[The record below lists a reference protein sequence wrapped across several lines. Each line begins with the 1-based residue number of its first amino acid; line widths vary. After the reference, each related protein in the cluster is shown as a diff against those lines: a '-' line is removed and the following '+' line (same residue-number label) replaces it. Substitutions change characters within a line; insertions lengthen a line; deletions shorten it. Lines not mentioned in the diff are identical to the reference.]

1 MSDLQEV
8 QGLQGIQPLQEIRRE
23 QETEP
28 VWTHRTKRTHRIGTI
43 TFGLMLVG
51 FGVGFLLH
59 IINPEITY
67 FTVWQFWPCTLI
79 SLGIEVLISTFYAE
93 KAKYD
98 GWAIALCFLI
108 VFFSMGLAGT
118 EFLFDYWDRFF

>member
-1 MSDLQEV
+1 MSNLQEV
-8 QGLQGIQPLQEIRRE
+8 QELQGMQPLQEITQE
-23 QETEP
+23 QEAKP
-28 VWTHRTKRTHRIGTI
+28 VRTKRTHRVGTI

-59 IINPEITY
+59 IINPGITY

-108 VFFSMGLAGT
+108 LFFSMGLAGT

>member
-1 MSDLQEV
+1 MSNLQEV
-8 QGLQGIQPLQEIRRE
+8 QELQGIQPLQEITQE
-23 QETEP
+23 QETKP
-28 VWTHRTKRTHRIGTI
+28 VRTHRTHRVGTI

-59 IINPEITY
+59 IINPGITY

-108 VFFSMGLAGT
+108 LFFSMGLAGT

>member
-8 QGLQGIQPLQEIRRE
+8 QGLQGIQPLQEIRQE

-67 FTVWQFWPCTLI
+67 FTVWQFWPCT
-79 SLGIEVLISTFYAE
+79 
-93 KAKYD
+93 
-98 GWAIALCFLI
+98 
-108 VFFSMGLAGT
+108 
-118 EFLFDYWDRFF
+118 

>member
-1 MSDLQEV
+1 MSNLQEV
-8 QGLQGIQPLQEIRRE
+8 QELQGIQPLQEITQE
-23 QETEP
+23 QEAKP
-28 VWTHRTKRTHRIGTI
+28 VRTKRTHRVGTI

-59 IINPEITY
+59 IINPGITY

-108 VFFSMGLAGT
+108 LFFSMGLAGT

>member
-1 MSDLQEV
+1 MSNLQEA
-8 QGLQGIQPLQEIRRE
+8 QELQGIQPLQEITQE
-23 QETEP
+23 QEAKP
-28 VWTHRTKRTHRIGTI
+28 VRTHRVGTI

-59 IINPEITY
+59 IINPGITY

-108 VFFSMGLAGT
+108 LFFSMGLAGT

>member
-8 QGLQGIQPLQEIRRE
+8 QELQDIQPLQDIRQE
-23 QETEP
+23 QETVRP
-28 VWTHRTKRTHRIGTI
+28 KRTHRVGTI

-51 FGVGFLLH
+51 FGVGFLLR
-59 IINPEITY
+59 IINPDITY
-67 FTVWQFWPCTLI
+67 FAVWQYWPCTLI